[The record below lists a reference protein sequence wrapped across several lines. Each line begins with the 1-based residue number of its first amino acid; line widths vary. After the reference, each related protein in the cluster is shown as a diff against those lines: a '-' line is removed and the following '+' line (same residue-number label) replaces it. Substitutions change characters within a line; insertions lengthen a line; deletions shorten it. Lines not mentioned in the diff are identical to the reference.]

1 MRCSKRRLIRSPR
14 QPARATSAAH
24 RGQARGIFSITA
36 LPSLSRTATRN
47 RDASF
52 DLPSIATLALV
63 SRPICRHSSIN
74 RTQTYLIAGPLSL
87 RKSAIVL

>member
-1 MRCSKRRLIRSPR
+1 MRRSKRRLIRSPR

-24 RGQARGIFSITA
+24 RGQARGIFSITV

-52 DLPSIATLALV
+52 VQSIATLALV

-74 RTQTYLIAGPLSL
+74 CTQTHLIAGPLSL
-87 RKSAIVL
+87 RKLAIVL